1 MWRHWVET
9 SLIPRLTPLTL
20 MILMTWHSGCSTRT
34 DSAWLH
40 ATAPLRVHRWMCAN
54 HGGETSERTPWVTG
68 NRDLDWWE
76 RDYRR
81 DALVVITCHSY
92 ISETYWTYCWPL
104 LWCPRGQ
111 ARYQYSFPRR
121 LAGVFTIWS
130 PVSKYSQSFIQ
141 FTTVKLQPQRKN
153 ARVLKSHEQE
163 KIADIWCLSYLWYP
177 S

>member
-1 MWRHWVET
+1 MWRHRVET
-9 SLIPRLTPLTL
+9 SLIPRLTTLTL

-92 ISETYWTYCWPL
+92 ISDLLDLLLATIVVSEGPGEISILFPSQISRSIHNLVTSFQILSKFHTIYNCQAPTTEKECKSPKVTWTRENCWHL
-104 LWCPRGQ
+104 MFII
-111 ARYQYSFPRR
+111 SM
-121 LAGVFTIWS
+121 
-130 PVSKYSQSFIQ
+130 VSI
-141 FTTVKLQPQRKN
+141 
-153 ARVLKSHEQE
+153 
-163 KIADIWCLSYLWYP
+163 
-177 S
+177 